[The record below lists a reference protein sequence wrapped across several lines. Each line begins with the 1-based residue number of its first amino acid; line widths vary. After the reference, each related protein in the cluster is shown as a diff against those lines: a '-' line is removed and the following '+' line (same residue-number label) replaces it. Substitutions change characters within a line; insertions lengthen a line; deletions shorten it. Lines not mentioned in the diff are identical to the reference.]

1 MAETTAATLSPSQ
14 LELLE
19 IDVRASKNTATARFK
34 RHKLALFGLAVVII
48 FSLAA
53 IFAPIVALND
63 PYFVDLDSIRQSPST
78 EHILG
83 TDSAGRDMWA
93 RMIYGARISMTVGLV
108 ANSISVTIGT
118 LLGMVSGYVGGRT
131 DNLLMR
137 FTELVMT
144 FPTFF
149 AIIMMVALLGPNI
162 RNVMIVI
169 GVTSWPGLAR
179 LVRGQVLSLRELAF
193 IEAAHCVGAPNR
205 RILII
210 HILPNILPYI
220 LVAATLGMAGAI
232 LTESSLSFLGLGVQ
246 IPLASWG
253 SMLFSAQSLTVLT
266 NFPWLWLPPG
276 IAISMAVLCMNFVG
290 DGLRDAFDPRM
301 NL

>member
-1 MAETTAATLSPSQ
+1 MAEATAEPLSPAQ
-14 LELLE
+14 LQSLE
-19 IDVRASKNTATARFK
+19 VDVRASKNTATARFK

-48 FSLAA
+48 FSIAA
-53 IFAPIVALND
+53 ILAPIVSLKD
-63 PYFVDLDSIRQSPST
+63 PYFVDLDAIRQAPSAN
-78 EHILG
+78 HILG

-93 RMIYGARISMTVGLV
+93 RMVYGARISMSVGLI

-118 LLGMVSGYVGGRT
+118 LLGMISGYVGGRT

-162 RNVMIVI
+162 RNVMVVI

-179 LVRGQVLSLRELAF
+179 LVRGQVLSLREQAF
-193 IEAAHCVGAPNR
+193 IEAAHCIGVPNR
-205 RILII
+205 RVLVV
-210 HILPNILPYI
+210 HILPNILPYV

-232 LTESSLSFLGLGVQ
+232 LTESGLSFLGLGVQ

-266 NFPWLWLPPG
+266 NYPWLWLPPG

-301 NL
+301 SL

>member
-1 MAETTAATLSPSQ
+1 MAETTAETLSPSQ

-53 IFAPIVALND
+53 IFAPIVALKD
-63 PYFVDLDSIRQSPST
+63 PYFVDLDSIRQPPSA

-179 LVRGQVLSLRELAF
+179 LVLGQVLSLRELAF

>member
-1 MAETTAATLSPSQ
+1 MAETTAETLSPSQ

-53 IFAPIVALND
+53 IFAPIVALKD
-63 PYFVDLDSIRQSPST
+63 PYFVDLDSIRQPPSA